1 MNNYKETLL
10 WKKTL
15 GKNEIKQT
23 EKEQIEL
30 LRTSYDKM
38 RSNVEFLV
46 SKISASL
53 PGLTQHEISHLDGL
67 WDTASILIG
76 ETYEINPLEGF
87 ILGASILLHD
97 SALSY
102 EAYENGM
109 SGLRDTIEWKDSYQ
123 DLISENE
130 LRQENKSKE
139 EIEKEADFET
149 LRILHANR
157 AKELINKSWQAPS
170 TKDQIFLLDDVNLR
184 THLGKL
190 IGEIAASHHW
200 NIEKVAFEFNAQVNA
215 PSNFP
220 REWRIDPLKI
230 ACILRC
236 ADAIHIDNR
245 RAPDFLHAL
254 LKRNG
259 ISFDHWNAQNR
270 LGHVDIYSNDPKNE
284 TLVFTSTIDFEETD
298 YNSWF
303 IAYDAICIASKEIR
317 SSNKILEGKNSNS
330 SFKIKAIEGINSP
343 SEMSKF
349 IKTKNWTPCAA
360 QVHASNIENLVKN
373 LGGEMLYG
381 SGSDLFGIVIRELIQ
396 NSRDAIK
403 ARKIFDV
410 DFVGKITLKISE
422 DEETTILTIEDNG
435 IGMSERVLT
444 GPLLDFGT
452 SFWASNLV
460 KSEFPGLRSSEFKS
474 IGKFGIGFYSIFM
487 ISKKVIVYSRNWDK
501 GLEKIKSL
509 KFPNGFTLRPILA
522 NEKSAS
528 FGSQI
533 STQII
538 CKLNENYIDEN
549 EEIEIKANRVGQE
562 NFKVHISDYIRSIV
576 AGLDV
581 DVYLQT
587 PKFNLTKIHRDIT
600 SSDLNIEN
608 WLNDISFSKYLI
620 HLNNIEYISRNVDRV
635 KPIIEN
641 DQVMGLA
648 AISTRSLNSHDFLG
662 SKTIGGLIH
671 SSHNRSGDD
680 FIGFVNFT
688 EKSAKRDFNKIS
700 ASKQAIEDWGKEQ
713 MKLLQT
719 KTLNPIEKFYAASS
733 FNFFGIDPYEILEL
747 HLMINGQIKILTL
760 EEIANLSLTL
770 PISFFVSGL
779 SKNGHIETHIGRIQI
794 EKTAT
799 YVPIK
804 NCKLLSFKIENGA
817 PKNDLGLIDCV
828 HRKIIELGYCPTYEL
843 KENITKNILNI
854 DVNCLFLTSKEK
866 IKKPPH
872 S

>member
-23 EKEQIEL
+23 EKEQIEH

-67 WDTASILIG
+67 WDTASLLIG
-76 ETYEINPLEGF
+76 EAYEINPLEGF
-87 ILGASILLHD
+87 VLGASILLHD

-102 EAYENGM
+102 EAYENGIT
-109 SGLRDTIEWKDSYQ
+109 GLRATVEWKDSF
-123 DLISENE
+123 DELFSEK
-130 LRQENKSKE
+130 KSKD
-139 EIEKEADFET
+139 EIQKEADFET

-157 AKELINKSWQAPS
+157 AKELIINFWQDPTNKQPL
-170 TKDQIFLLDDVNLR
+170 FLLDDTELR
-184 THLGKL
+184 KHLGAI

-200 NIEKVAFEFNAQVNA
+200 NIEKVVSKFSIQVNA
-215 PSNFP
+215 PSSFP

-270 LGHVDIYSNDPKNE
+270 LGHVDIYAKDPKKE
-284 TLVFTSTIDFEETD
+284 TLVFTSTVDFEEND
-298 YNSWF
+298 FKAWF
-303 IAYDAICIASKEIR
+303 VAYDAACVAAKEIN
-317 SSNKILEGKNSNS
+317 SCNKILEEKNPHS
-330 SFKIKAIEGINSP
+330 SFTIKGIQGVDSP
-343 SEMSKF
+343 GEMSKF
-349 IKTKNWTPCAA
+349 IKTRNWTPCSA

-396 NSRDAIK
+396 NARDAVK
-403 ARKIFDV
+403 ARKIFDA
-410 DFVGKITLKISE
+410 DFDEKITLKFSQ
-422 DEETTILTIEDNG
+422 EERLPILTIEDNG

-452 SFWASNLV
+452 SFWASSLV

-501 GLEKIKSL
+501 GLEKVKSL
-509 KFPNGFTLRPILA
+509 KFPNGFTIRPILA
-522 NEKSAS
+522 YEKSAT

-538 CKLNENYIDEN
+538 CELKENYIDEN

-562 NFKVHISDYIRSIV
+562 NFNVHIADYLRSIV

-587 PKFNLTKIHRDIT
+587 PKLNLTKIHTNIT
-600 SSDLNIEN
+600 SSNLDIEN
-608 WLNDISFSKYLI
+608 WLNEISFSKYLTDI
-620 HLNNIEYISRNVDRV
+620 NNNEYISKNVDRV
-635 KPIIEN
+635 KPIIDN
-641 DQVMGLA
+641 DQFMGLA

-662 SKTIGGLIH
+662 AKTIGGLIQ
-671 SSHNRSGDD
+671 STHNRSGEDL
-680 FIGFVNFT
+680 IGYVNFT
-688 EKSAKRDFNKIS
+688 EKSAKRDYDKIS
-700 ASKQAIEDWGKEQ
+700 ASKQAIEDWGKDQ
-713 MKLLQT
+713 MRSLLSKKL
-719 KTLNPIEKFYAASS
+719 KPEEKFYAASS
-733 FNFFGIDPYEILEL
+733 FLFFGIDPSEILEL
-747 HLMINGQIKILTL
+747 PFLIDGKL
-760 EEIANLSLTL
+760 EFLNLCKAAKLSLTI
-770 PISFFVSGL
+770 PIVFLISGL
-779 SKNGHIETHIGRIQI
+779 SKNGHIETHISPIPISGA
-794 EKTAT
+794 AT
-799 YVPIK
+799 FVPLK
-804 NCKLLSFKIENGA
+804 NSKLLSF
-817 PKNDLGLIDCV
+817 
-828 HRKIIELGYCPTYEL
+828 
-843 KENITKNILNI
+843 
-854 DVNCLFLTSKEK
+854 
-866 IKKPPH
+866 
-872 S
+872 